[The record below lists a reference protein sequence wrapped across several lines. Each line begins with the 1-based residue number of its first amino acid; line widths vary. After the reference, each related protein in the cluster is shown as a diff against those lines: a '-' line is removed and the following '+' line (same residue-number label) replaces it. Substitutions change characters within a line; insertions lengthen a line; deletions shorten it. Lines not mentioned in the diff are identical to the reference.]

1 MKTTYIAACCALL
14 LGIGSSVHAEGT
26 KPQGDITDGVKKEEV
41 AGVTHSENASEMVSV
56 AGQEVEKNG
65 VYTLEVAKD
74 MTSFYASRP
83 LPEGLTKD
91 ADGRVMA
98 AKRTMENV
106 KGEDIE
112 KLVDDLG
119 ATGFEV
125 IKVTKEH
132 TPPTA

>member
-1 MKTTYIAACCALL
+1 MKGTYIAACCALL
-14 LGIGSSVHAEGT
+14 LGIGSSVYAEGT
-26 KPQGDITDGVKKEEV
+26 KPQGDGADGVKKEEV
-41 AGVTHSENASEMVSV
+41 AGAAHAESANEMVSV

-98 AKRTMENV
+98 TKRVIENV
-106 KGEDIE
+106 KGVDIE
-112 KLVDDLG
+112 KMVDDLG
-119 ATGFEV
+119 ASGFEV
-125 IKVTKEH
+125 TKVTKEH